1 MAFLKLVIVGA
12 IALTVIYFS
21 IALYSR
27 SVRREKLEKHWD
39 ADPPEGADAEAR
51 RAYIEQGMEDYYH
64 GFRRKLILLVYVV
77 PTVAVAIILYV
88 INAN

>member
-1 MAFLKLVIVGA
+1 MAFFKLLIVGL

-21 IALYSR
+21 VSLYSR
-27 SVRREKLEKHWD
+27 SVRREKLEKQWD
-39 ADPPEGADAEAR
+39 ANPPSGADAAAR
-51 RAYIEQGMEDYYH
+51 TAYIEDGMQKYYH